1 MIQARWLIIF
11 FAVLGMSIPSFAL
24 DWSLGGFPSYMR
36 TRARVISNGTF
47 MSTLNDTQARALGSE
62 SNTDRVSVVDTTLRI
77 TPQLSLSDAVTVR
90 AQVDVASNMIWGGAT
105 SHFFGGSLG
114 EDDSVVLSDLR
125 PSDRF
130 NGAVLTG
137 GKAIDNDYGFFTVR
151 MLHVDIVLPQNLGF
165 VRIGR
170 QPFDWG
176 LGILANGGHDPHS
189 DLGFVVDRALWLK
202 SFPAGAGTFT
212 LVLVS
217 DVFSNGSTMFA
228 GDSGVGYDI
237 LAAAGIYNQQMGD
250 VNVTV
255 GAYGFPYLH
264 QNNIFSPAFG
274 YGWDVDRSA
283 LYAGLLVLKAA
294 NWSLTYEV
302 QAFGGGELTN
312 KDSVVTGVD
321 TPFEFDYAFDMAAR
335 LELYPSMMAQ
345 VSTIGIEGGWA
356 QGDDGNTDFTI
367 EGNALP
373 FSPAY
378 NVDNLLFKHVIPN
391 VYQLEGSVINAIY
404 AKVYANM
411 RLSENLGF
419 TPQVLFA
426 WNDQTS
432 AVSAFDSGAFGTG
445 IPSGTEVDKYLG
457 TEIEGTLSWT
467 LHPGVNLDFIGSLV
481 LAGDGLTDLIEAHG
495 NAEIGA
501 DRNPTTDGVQTIG
514 AGAAGSAEDTI
525 WAFQTRLMVY
535 IDQFIK

>member
-11 FAVLGMSIPSFAL
+11 FAVLGMSVPSFAI
-24 DWSLGGFPSYMR
+24 DWSLGGFPSYLR
-36 TRARVISNGTF
+36 TRARVIDNAVAGTDD
-47 MSTLNDTQARALGSE
+47 MI
-62 SNTDRVSVVDTTLRI
+62 SVVDTTLRL
-77 TPQLSLSDAVTVR
+77 TPQLGLSDAVTVR

-105 SHFFGGSLG
+105 ANFFGGTIG

-130 NGAVLTG
+130 NGAILTG
-137 GKAIDNDYGFFTVR
+137 GKAIDDDYGFFTVR
-151 MLHVDIVLPQNLGF
+151 MLHADIVLPNNLGF

-217 DVFSNGSTMFA
+217 DIFSNGSSLFA
-228 GDSGVGYDI
+228 ESSGVGYDI

-264 QNNIFSPAFG
+264 QNNIFSDTCVAG
-274 YGWDVDRSA
+274 ACLTGWNVDRTS
-283 LYAGLLVLKAA
+283 LYSGLLVLKAA
-294 NWSLTYEV
+294 NWSFTYEV
-302 QAFGGGELTN
+302 QMFGGGELNAGTLEPIGGT
-312 KDSVVTGVD
+312 DFTGAD
-321 TPFEFDYAFDMAAR
+321 FEFDYAFDMAGR
-335 LELYPSMMAQ
+335 LEFYPSTMAQ
-345 VSTIGIEGGWA
+345 VSTIGLEAGWA
-356 QGDDGNTDFTI
+356 QGDDGDTLLTI

-378 NVDNLLFKHVIPN
+378 NVDNLLFKHVIPTIYN
-391 VYQLEGSVINAIY
+391 IEGSVINAIY
-404 AKVYANM
+404 ARAYANVS
-411 RLSENLGF
+411 LSENIGF
-419 TPQVLFA
+419 TPQVLIA
-426 WNDQTS
+426 WNDETN
-432 AVSAFDSGAFGTG
+432 AISAFDSDYGGGNNLGPG
-445 IPSGTEVDKYLG
+445 IPNTPVDDYLG

-481 LAGDGLTDLIEAHG
+481 LAGDGLTDLLEAKAG
-495 NAEIGA
+495 
-501 DRNPTTDGVQTIG
+501 DGST
-514 AGAAGSAEDTI
+514 AEDTI
-525 WAFQTRLMVY
+525 WAFQSRLMVY
-535 IDQFIK
+535 IDQFMK

>member
-11 FAVLGMSIPSFAL
+11 FAVLGMSIPSFAI

-36 TRARVISNGTF
+36 TRVRLIDNATAVNNG
-47 MSTLNDTQARALGSE
+47 
-62 SNTDRVSVVDTTLRI
+62 DRMHVTDTTLRI
-77 TPQLSLSDAVTVR
+77 TPQMGLSDAVTVR

-105 SHFFGGSLG
+105 SGFFG
-114 EDDSVVLSDLR
+114 DYDSVVLSDLR
-125 PSDRF
+125 PDDRF
-130 NGAVLTG
+130 RGAILTG
-137 GKAIDNDYGFFTVR
+137 GKSIDKDFGFFNVR
-151 MLHVDIVLPQNLGF
+151 MLHADIVLPNNLGF

-217 DVFSNGSTMFA
+217 DIFNNGSTLFT
-228 GDSGVGYDI
+228 GDEVGVGYDI
-237 LAAAGIYNQQMGD
+237 LAAAGIYNQQMGG

-264 QNNIFSPAFG
+264 QNDVLGVAG
-274 YGWDVDRSA
+274 LDVDRTS
-283 LYAGLLVLKAA
+283 LYSGLLVLKAA
-294 NWSLTYEV
+294 GWSFTYEV
-302 QAFGGGELTN
+302 QMFGDGELE
-312 KDSVVTGVD
+312 GVAD
-321 TPFEFDYAFDMAAR
+321 LEFAFDMAAR
-335 LELYPSMMAQ
+335 LELYPSTIAQ
-345 VSTIGIEGGWA
+345 VSTIGVEAGWA
-356 QGDDGNTDFTI
+356 QGDDASTADKV

-378 NVDNLLFKHVIPN
+378 NADHLLFKHVIPTI
-391 VYQLEGSVINAIY
+391 YDIEGSVINAIY
-404 AKVYANM
+404 ARVYANM
-411 RLSENLGF
+411 QLSDSLGF

-426 WNDQTS
+426 WNDETN
-432 AVSAFDSGAFGTG
+432 AVSFFDQPAFGGAGVAATD
-445 IPSGTEVDKYLG
+445 VDKYLG

-481 LAGDGLTDLIEAHG
+481 LAGDGLTDLLESQA
-495 NAEIGA
+495 GA
-501 DRNPTTDGVQTIG
+501 
-514 AGAAGSAEDTI
+514 AAGSAEDTI
-525 WAFQTRLMVY
+525 WAFQSRLMVY
-535 IDQFIK
+535 IDQFMN

>member
-24 DWSLGGFPSYMR
+24 DWSLGGFPSYLR
-36 TRARVISNGTF
+36 TRARVIDSATAENNGD
-47 MSTLNDTQARALGSE
+47 MI
-62 SNTDRVSVVDTTLRI
+62 SVVDTTLRI
-77 TPQLSLSDAVTVR
+77 TPQLGLSDAVTVR
-90 AQVDVASNMIWGGAT
+90 AQVDVASNMVWGGVT
-105 SHFFGGSLG
+105 SGFFG
-114 EDDSVVLSDLR
+114 DNDSVVLSDLR
-125 PSDRF
+125 PDDRF
-130 NGAVLTG
+130 RGAILTG
-137 GKAIDNDYGFFTVR
+137 DAKTFDKDFGFFNVR
-151 MLHVDIVLPQNLGF
+151 MLHADIVLPNGLGF

-217 DVFSNGSTMFA
+217 DVFTQGTSLFG
-228 GDSGVGYDI
+228 GDTGTGYDI

-264 QNNIFSPAFG
+264 QNNVFSPAGG
-274 YGWDVDRSA
+274 YNWDLDRTS
-283 LYAGLLVLKAA
+283 LYSGLLVLKAA
-294 NWSLTYEV
+294 SWSLTYEV
-302 QAFGGGELTN
+302 QMFGGGGLE
-312 KDSVVTGVD
+312 TGDLGFVGGPD
-321 TPFEFDYAFDMAAR
+321 FSGVGEFEFDYAFDMAGR

-345 VSTIGIEGGWA
+345 VSTIGVEAGWA
-356 QGDDGNTDFTI
+356 QGDDASTLLTI

-378 NVDNLLFKHVIPN
+378 NVDNLLFKHVIPTI
-391 VYQLEGSVINAIY
+391 YQIEGSVINAVY
-404 AKVYANM
+404 VKAYANM
-411 RLSENLGF
+411 SLAENLAF

-426 WNDQTS
+426 WNDETR
-432 AVSAFDSGAFGTG
+432 AISAFDGGFLGDG
-445 IPSGTEVDKYLG
+445 IANDAMNPVEVEKYLG

-481 LAGDGLTDLIEAHG
+481 LAGDGLTGLLEQQ
-495 NAEIGA
+495 GA
-501 DRNPTTDGVQTIG
+501 VDPD
-514 AGAAGSAEDTI
+514 DTI
-525 WAFQTRLMVY
+525 WAYQTRLMVY
-535 IDQFIK
+535 IDQFMK